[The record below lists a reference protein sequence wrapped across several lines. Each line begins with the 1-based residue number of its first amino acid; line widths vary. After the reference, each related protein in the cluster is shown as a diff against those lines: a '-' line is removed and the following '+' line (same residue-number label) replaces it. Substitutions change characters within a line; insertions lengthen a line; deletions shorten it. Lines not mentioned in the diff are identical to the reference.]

1 MSSIRRSSSSLPDT
15 RSARSRLIAELTPPP
30 LTPPPLTPAPL
41 TTVAENYLKTIYSHT
56 EWQPDPLTSSQLA
69 ARLGLAPSSITEM
82 VRKLSHQGL
91 VEHARYGT
99 IVLTPAGRA
108 AALRMV
114 RRHRLI
120 ETWLVREFGYGW
132 DEVHDEAEVL
142 EHALS
147 DRLLDAIDVRL
158 GHPTADPHGDP
169 IPAADGTVPQLS
181 GTLASQ
187 LGPGAT
193 ARIVRISDRD
203 PEVLRRLGQEGI
215 GVGSAIV
222 GGQLADDL
230 AGHVW
235 VTDSTR
241 R

>member
-1 MSSIRRSSSSLPDT
+1 M
-15 RSARSRLIAELTPPP
+15 LT
-30 LTPPPLTPAPL
+30 TVAL

-56 EWQPDPLTSSQLA
+56 EWQPDALTSSQLA

-108 AALRMV
+108 EALRMV

-158 GHPTADPHGDP
+158 GHPTRDPHGDP
-169 IPAADGTVPQLS
+169 IPSADGVAPATEGLL
-181 GTLASQ
+181 LAA
-187 LGPGAT
+187 LRPGS
-193 ARIVRISDRD
+193 RGRVVRISDRD
-203 PEVLRRLGQEGI
+203 PAILRTLAQLGI
-215 GVGSAIV
+215 GLDDEVV
-222 GGQLADDL
+222 GGQLPADL
-230 AGHVW
+230 AAAIW
-235 VTDSTR
+235 VSPR
-241 R
+241 AQP

>member
-1 MSSIRRSSSSLPDT
+1 
-15 RSARSRLIAELTPPP
+15 
-30 LTPPPLTPAPL
+30 
-41 TTVAENYLKTIYSHT
+41 
-56 EWQPDPLTSSQLA
+56 
-69 ARLGLAPSSITEM
+69 M

-147 DRLLDAIDVRL
+147 DRLLDAIDARL

-169 IPAADGTVPQLS
+169 IPSANGSVPQLS
-181 GTLASQ
+181 GILASK
-187 LGPGAT
+187 LPPET
-193 ARIVRISDRD
+193 SARVVRISDRD
-203 PEVLRRLGQEGI
+203 PEVLRRLTHAGI
-215 GVGSAIV
+215 DVGSAIS

-230 AGHVW
+230 AGHIW
-235 VTDSTR
+235 VADTNR